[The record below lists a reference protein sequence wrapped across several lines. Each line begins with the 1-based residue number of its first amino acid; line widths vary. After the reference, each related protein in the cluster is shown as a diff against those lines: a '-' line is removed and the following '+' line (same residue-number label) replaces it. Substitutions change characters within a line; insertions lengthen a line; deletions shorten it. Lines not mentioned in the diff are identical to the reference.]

1 MALATQFL
9 IRAPHQAGT
18 LAQVCSEL
26 AKVAVNITAI
36 MASHDEAG
44 GLRIVATPQP
54 AARTVLQ
61 KLGLPFS
68 EEEVLAVRVTDRPG
82 ALGKITRKLA
92 DAGINIE
99 YAYGSIV
106 KGESRALIILKVA
119 DAKKAADLV

>member
-1 MALATQFL
+1 MALAAQFFV
-9 IRAPHQAGT
+9 RAPHKPGT
-18 LAQVCSEL
+18 LARVCSEL

-36 MASHDEAG
+36 MASQDEAG

-54 AARTVLQ
+54 AARKVLES
-61 KLGLPFS
+61 LGLPFS

-106 KGESRALIILKVA
+106 KGGSRALIILKVP
-119 DAKKAADLV
+119 DPKKAADLV

>member
-1 MALATQFL
+1 MALATQFK
-9 IRAPHQAGT
+9 IHAPHRTGS
-18 LAQVCSEL
+18 LAQICSEL

-44 GLRIVATPQP
+44 GIRIVATPHATAKQ
-54 AARTVLQ
+54 VLER
-61 KLGLPFS
+61 LGFS
-68 EEEVLAVRVTDRPG
+68 FTEEEVLAVRISDRPG

-106 KGESRALIILKVA
+106 KGESRALIVLKVA
-119 DAKKAADLV
+119 DAQKAADLV

>member
-9 IRAPHQAGT
+9 IKAPHKPGT

-44 GLRIVATPQP
+44 GLRIVATPQ
-54 AARTVLQ
+54 AAAKKVLDG
-61 KLGLPFS
+61 LGLRYQ
-68 EEEVLAVRVTDRPG
+68 EEEVLAVRVSDRPG
-82 ALGKITRKLA
+82 ALGKVTRKLA

-119 DAKKAADLV
+119 DAKKAAELV

>member
-1 MALATQFL
+1 MALTSQFM
-9 IRAPHQAGT
+9 IRAPHQPGT

-26 AKVAVNITAI
+26 ARVAVNITAI
-36 MASHDEAG
+36 MASPEEAG
-44 GLRIVATPQP
+44 GLRIVATPQA
-54 AARTVLQ
+54 AARAVLQ
-61 KLGLPFS
+61 KLGLPFT

-106 KGESRALIILKVA
+106 KGESRALIIIKVA

>member
-9 IRAPHQAGT
+9 IHAPHKPGT

-44 GLRIVATPQP
+44 GLRIVATPHVT
-54 AARTVLQ
+54 AKKVLET
-61 KLGLPFS
+61 LGLPFR
-68 EEEVLAVRVTDRPG
+68 EEEVLAVRISDRPG

>member
-1 MALATQFL
+1 MALATQFY
-9 IRAPHQAGT
+9 IRAPHKTGT

-36 MASHDEAG
+36 MASQEEAG

-54 AARTVLQ
+54 AARRVLDN
-61 KLGLPFS
+61 LGLQFS
-68 EEEVLAVRVTDRPG
+68 EEEVLAVRVSDRPG